1 MFEDF
6 ELYAWV
12 YIVLKVIVIIGAL
25 NWGLIAINPQYD
37 IFELISS
44 ISHNPDLTKKIIFAV
59 ISLSAVYILLQRKTY
74 LPFLDISIAPISR
87 FLKESKQKDFE
98 LELVIDAKGGEKVLY
113 WAADKKSNEDTPDTT
128 TPNEAYNDYDNSG
141 ISIVDKEGKAKLYV
155 KCPKKYFVMYNKI
168 LPQHLHYRVITKG
181 ILGPIK
187 TINLSC

>member
-37 IFELISS
+37 FFELVSS
-44 ISHNPDLTKKIIFAV
+44 NSHNPDLVKKIIFAV

-87 FLKESKQKDFE
+87 FLNESKQKDFE

>member
-37 IFELISS
+37 FFELVSS
-44 ISHNPDLTKKIIFAV
+44 NSHNPDLVKKIIFAV

-87 FLKESKQKDFE
+87 FLNESKQKDFE

-168 LPQHLHYRVITKG
+168 LPQHLHYRVITRG

>member
-74 LPFLDISIAPISR
+74 LPFLDISIAPISK

>member
-25 NWGLIAINPQYD
+25 NWGLIAINSQYD
-37 IFELISS
+37 IFELVSS
-44 ISHNPDLTKKIIFAV
+44 YSHNQDLTKKIIFAV

-128 TPNEAYNDYDNSG
+128 TPYEAYNNYDNSG

-168 LPQHLHYRVITKG
+168 LPQHLHYRIITKG
-181 ILGPIK
+181 KLGSVK

>member
-1 MFEDF
+1 
-6 ELYAWV
+6 
-12 YIVLKVIVIIGAL
+12 
-25 NWGLIAINPQYD
+25 
-37 IFELISS
+37 
-44 ISHNPDLTKKIIFAV
+44 
-59 ISLSAVYILLQRKTY
+59 
-74 LPFLDISIAPISR
+74 
-87 FLKESKQKDFE
+87 
-98 LELVIDAKGGEKVLY
+98 VIDAKGGEKVLY

>member
-37 IFELISS
+37 IFELVSS
-44 ISHNPDLTKKIIFAV
+44 NSHNPDLVKKIIFAV

-87 FLKESKQKDFE
+87 FLNESKQKDFE

-168 LPQHLHYRVITKG
+168 LPQHLHYRVITRG